1 MRTRSNE
8 EVEMEFRY
16 QRISVIAAALM
27 LAASAA
33 AAQTGERLS
42 DKEVKALLEEV
53 DTGRDKFE
61 GNLDGGFKGSTI
73 RGPNGE
79 TKVAAALQDYQ
90 DSTQKLK
97 QRFTTEYSASAEATT
112 VLKQSM
118 QIDAFMKSPSSPTKG
133 RNEWDRQTVIL
144 RRLAEAYGTK
154 FPVPDGATARRIN
167 DKEAA
172 DAAGA
177 VATQAEE
184 IKRAA
189 DADKTLAKPAKEAL
203 KTEMEAVVKQA
214 KALQSRLKD
223 GKPASGD
230 ARALKEKIAA
240 LTAGG
245 RQLPPTVLTGVG
257 ALRAPLSKL
266 DQAFG
271 VTPAPSS

>member
-79 TKVAAALQDYQ
+79 TKVAGALQDYQ

-97 QRFTTEYSASAEATT
+97 QRFTTEYSASAEVTT

-189 DADKTLAKPAKEAL
+189 DADKTLPKPAKEAL

-240 LTAGG
+240 LTAEG

-257 ALRAPLSKL
+257 ALRAPLMKL

-271 VTPAPSS
+271 VRPASTS

>member
-1 MRTRSNE
+1 MCTRSNE

-16 QRISVIAAALM
+16 QRSSVIAAALM

-42 DKEVKALLEEV
+42 DREVKAILEEV

-79 TKVAAALQDYQ
+79 TKVAGALQDYQ
-90 DSTQKLK
+90 DSTQKLM
-97 QRFTTEYSASAEATT
+97 QRFTAEYSASGEVTT

-118 QIDAFMKSPSSPTKG
+118 QIDAFMKGPSSPAKG
-133 RNEWDRQTVIL
+133 RNEWDRQTAIL
-144 RRLAEAYGTK
+144 KRLAEAYGTT
-154 FPVPDGATARRIN
+154 FPLPDGATVRRIN

-189 DADKTLAKPAKEAL
+189 DADKTLPKPAKEAL
-203 KTEMEAVVKQA
+203 KTELEAVVKQA

-240 LTAGG
+240 LTAEG

>member
-16 QRISVIAAALM
+16 QRSSVIAAALM

-42 DKEVKALLEEV
+42 DKEVKAILEEV

-97 QRFTTEYSASAEATT
+97 QRFTTEYSASAEVTT
-112 VLKQSM
+112 VLKQST
-118 QIDAFMKSPSSPTKG
+118 QIDAFMKGPSSPTKG
-133 RNEWDRQTVIL
+133 RNEWDRQTAIL

-154 FPVPDGATARRIN
+154 FPLPDGATARRIN

-189 DADKTLAKPAKEAL
+189 DADKTLPKPAKEAL

-240 LTAGG
+240 LTAEG
-245 RQLPPTVLTGVG
+245 RQLPTTVLTGVG

-271 VTPAPSS
+271 VGPAPTS